1 MAKRYSLKKTIPEFK
16 PDSKQFSLLKRL
28 YMTQQQRKQLLKWG
42 LYGLVCLLLLVVQ
55 DVILCRVSIFGG
67 GTDLCVSA
75 ILLITVLEG
84 TESGSIFALVASLL
98 YLFSGSAPGP
108 YCVALIT
115 ILGIGAAIFRQLF
128 WQRTFTSIVFCSG
141 VVMMMY
147 EMIVFIIGILMEL
160 TLLNRAAVFATTG
173 LISWA
178 VMLPLYPL
186 CYKIC
191 KIGGTTWKE

>member
-28 YMTQQQRKQLLKWG
+28 YMTRQQRNQLLKWG
-42 LYGLVCLLLLVVQ
+42 LFGIVCLLLLVVQ

-141 VVMMMY
+141 VVMMLY
-147 EMIVFIIGILMEL
+147 EMIVFIIGIAMGL
-160 TLLNRAAVFATTG
+160 TLLNRAGIFAMTG
-173 LISWA
+173 LIRWG
-178 VMLPLYPL
+178 VMILLYPL
-186 CYKIC
+186 CYKIG

>member
-16 PDSKQFSLLKRL
+16 PDSKNVSLLKRL

-55 DVILCRVSIFGG
+55 DVILCRVTIFGG

-186 CYKIC
+186 CYKIG

>member
-1 MAKRYSLKKTIPEFK
+1 MAKRQPFRKTISEFK

-28 YMTQQQRKQLLKWG
+28 YMTRQQRMQLLRWG
-42 LYGLVCLLLLVVQ
+42 LYGLVCLALLLVQ

-84 TESGSIFALVASLL
+84 TETGSIFVLAASLL

-108 YCVALIT
+108 YCVAVICF
-115 ILGIGAAIFRQLF
+115 LGIGASLFRQLF
-128 WQRTFTSIVFCSG
+128 WQRTFTSTLLCSG
-141 VVMMMY
+141 LAMVIY
-147 EMIVFIIGILMEL
+147 EMAVFFVGLAMRLTLFSRIGI
-160 TLLNRAAVFATTG
+160 FAMTG

-186 CYKIC
+186 FYNIG
-191 KIGGTTWKE
+191 KIGGNTWKE

>member
-1 MAKRYSLKKTIPEFK
+1 MAKRKSLRKSISEFK

-28 YMTQQQRKQLLKWG
+28 YMTPQQRLQFLKWG
-42 LYGLVCLLLLVVQ
+42 LYSLVCLALLLVQ

-84 TESGSIFALVASLL
+84 SETGSIFVLVASLL
-98 YLFSGSAPGP
+98 YLFTGSAPGP
-108 YCVALIT
+108 YCVAILCF
-115 ILGIGAAIFRQLF
+115 LGIGASLFRQIF
-128 WQRTFTSIVFCSG
+128 WQRTFTSTLFCSG
-141 VVMMMY
+141 IAVVLY
-147 EMIVFIIGILMEL
+147 EMAVFIVGIVMRL
-160 TLLNRAAVFATTG
+160 TLFNRISIFAMTG

-186 CYKIC
+186 FYNIG
-191 KIGGTTWKE
+191 KIGGNTWKE

>member
-1 MAKRYSLKKTIPEFK
+1 MANKFSLRRKISEFK
-16 PDSKQFSLLKRL
+16 PDSKHISLLKRL
-28 YMTQQQRKQLLKWG
+28 YMTKQQRLELLKWG
-42 LYGLVCLLLLVVQ
+42 LYTVVCLLLLVVQ

-84 TESGSIFALVASLL
+84 TESGSIFALVASLM

-115 ILGIGAAIFRQLF
+115 FLGIGAAMFRQLF

-141 VVMMMY
+141 IVMVAY
-147 EMIVFIIGILMEL
+147 EMIVFIIGILMRL
-160 TLLNRAAVFATTG
+160 TLFSRVSVFAVTG
-173 LISWA
+173 LIGWV
-178 VMLPLYPL
+178 VMLPLYPI
-186 CYKIC
+186 CYKIG
-191 KIGGTTWKE
+191 KIGGTTWKD

>member
-28 YMTQQQRKQLLKWG
+28 YMTRQQRKQLLKWG
-42 LYGLVCLLLLVVQ
+42 LYGIVCLLLLVVQ

-141 VVMMMY
+141 VVMMLY
-147 EMIVFIIGILMEL
+147 EMIVFIIGIAMGL
-160 TLLNRAAVFATTG
+160 TLLNRAGIFAMTG
-173 LISWA
+173 LISWG
-178 VMLPLYPL
+178 VMILLYPL
-186 CYKIC
+186 CYKIG